1 MYCRWKASW
10 WIEQQF
16 ARVQQLPEEDV
27 IHEGL
32 EAYAKQQASYELQLA
47 GVWETRWL
55 PVQQWAK
62 LILQQVVGDPTGEAV
77 IVVLDDEEIKQGQ
90 GLKYD

>member
-1 MYCRWKASW
+1 MKSRAQADQWEEEVVLLCEEMCQCIMYCRWKASW

-16 ARVQQLPEEDV
+16 ARVQQLPEEDI

-55 PVQQWAK
+55 PVQQ
-62 LILQQVVGDPTGEAV
+62 
-77 IVVLDDEEIKQGQ
+77 
-90 GLKYD
+90 